1 MSEAQCSDKERP
13 VVIIQGKYDF
23 VFMLQQMCS
32 GRPREEEEEGE
43 ADEEKELKE
52 ER

>member
-1 MSEAQCSDKERP
+1 MIRQRKAGG
-13 VVIIQGKYDF
+13 VQGKYDF

-32 GRPREEEEEGE
+32 GRTREEEEGE